1 MKLNIG
7 GGLQPMEGFLN
18 VDLCET
24 ADIKHDLRNTL
35 PFEDKSVDE
44 IMAVHVVESFYQW
57 EFPNILKDWYRVLN
71 GKLTIEFTELNAT
84 IFLYLNG
91 NEEETQRGHWGLYGD
106 QSVKVD
112 ERVVHHYVYE
122 KSELY
127 NLLANTGFKNIK
139 FTKEGINHVPA
150 RDWRVICFT

>member
-7 GGLQPMEGFLN
+7 GGLQPIDGFLN
-18 VDLCET
+18 VDLCES
-24 ADIKHDLRNTL
+24 ADIKHDLRNPL
-35 PFEDKSVDE
+35 PFEDNSVDE
-44 IMAVHVVESFYQW
+44 IMAVHAIEHFYQW
-57 EFPNILKDWYRVLN
+57 EFPEILKDWARVLN

-84 IFLYLNG
+84 IYLYLNG
-91 NEEETQRGHWGLYGD
+91 NEEESQRGHWGLYGD
-106 QSVKVD
+106 QSKPID
-112 ERVVHHYVYE
+112 PILVHRYVYE

-150 RDWRVICFT
+150 RDWRVTCST